1 MKDKELIPYFD
12 KRIEGYKGQIHLLEN
27 AMGAYLVGRRFGWKN
42 LYLMHDKR
50 TIRKFEK
57 ILDVQFRDEFNEYSD
72 LSHKSLAYKF
82 VQNVSNFWKA
92 VSGEIKV
99 KVNGK
104 ERLVRDSH
112 VE

>member
-1 MKDKELIPYFD
+1 MKDKDLIKHFD
-12 KRIEGYKGQIHLLEN
+12 KNIETYKGQIHHLEN
-27 AMGAYLVGRRFGWKN
+27 AMGVYLVGRRLGWKV

-57 ILDVQFRDEFNEYSD
+57 ILNVKFREEFEEFGD
-72 LSHKSLAYKF
+72 LAHKSLAYKLLGK
-82 VQNVSNFWKA
+82 VTNFWKA
-92 VSGEIKV
+92 VSGDVKV

-104 ERLVRDSH
+104 ERLVRDPN

>member
-1 MKDKELIPYFD
+1 MKDKELISYFD
-12 KRIEGYKGQIHLLEN
+12 KRIEDYKGQIHVLES
-27 AMGAYLVGRRFGWKN
+27 AMGAYLVGRRYGWKV

-57 ILDVQFRDEFNEYSD
+57 ILDVQFRNEFDDYSD
-72 LSHKSLAYKF
+72 LSYKSLAYQF
-82 VQNVSNFWKA
+82 VKNVSNFWKA